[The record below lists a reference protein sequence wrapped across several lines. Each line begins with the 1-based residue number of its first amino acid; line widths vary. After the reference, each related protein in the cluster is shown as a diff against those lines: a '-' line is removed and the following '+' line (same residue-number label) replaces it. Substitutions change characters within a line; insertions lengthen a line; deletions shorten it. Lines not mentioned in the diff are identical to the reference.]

1 MATDARATVIN
12 PFGGQYPDDNTTKE
26 VVLQADGLVAAN
38 PDDRHVLRWTNGTD
52 LDGKRYIQ
60 IVQLSVPHT
69 QVKIDSERSLQLNT
83 LHVLGQYTRA
93 QRNQILAHAKTVKFN
108 RKSHVNNCQT
118 WMRSL
123 LMAMVNDGLLS
134 AEIFDKVDAD
144 VPLKKAVPELLE
156 DVA

>member
-1 MATDARATVIN
+1 
-12 PFGGQYPDDNTTKE
+12 
-26 VVLQADGLVAAN
+26 LQADGLAAAN
-38 PDDRHVLRWTNGTD
+38 PDDRHVLLHWTNGTD
-52 LDGKRYIQ
+52 LDRNRYIQ
-60 IVQLSVPHT
+60 IVQLSGGPGNYQFHT
-69 QVKIDSERSLQLNT
+69 PQVKFDSERSLQLNT

-108 RKSHVNNCQT
+108 KKSHVNNCQT
-118 WMRSL
+118 WMRSV

-144 VPLKKAVPELLE
+144 VPLKKAVPEVLE